1 MYFKF
6 SEGGALEKI
15 SNAKDTPPLLGLFDG
30 FEGGESL
37 ALQIFLRASPSKNLR
52 IHPKIGAC
60 GGLLC
65 NLPYKVLS
73 QLVKV
78 RKTDKLIRG
87 YNEIHYYFSQRYQVN
102 PSDECNKTCIFRI
115 FQNPELEGG
124 GGILSDIV
132 GLIPLN
138 LQ

>member
-1 MYFKF
+1 MVSK
-6 SEGGALEKI
+6 GGV
-15 SNAKDTPPLLGLFDG
+15 
-30 FEGGESL
+30 SL
-37 ALQIFLRASPSKNLR
+37 ALQIFLRASPSKSLR

-78 RKTDKLIRG
+78 RKTDKLIRE

-102 PSDECNKTCIFRI
+102 PSDECNKTYIFKI

-124 GGILSDIV
+124 VSLAISCVGFCWLFIDIELPWRTQIL
-132 GLIPLN
+132 
-138 LQ
+138 